1 MVSAQWIDDLLES
14 SEVRY
19 QALPDW
25 IKENDNLSQD
35 DDSDEKEESEE
46 IKE

>member
-25 IKENDNLSQD
+25 IKENDNLSHD
-35 DDSDEKEESEE
+35 DEKDEKEELKQVED
-46 IKE
+46 